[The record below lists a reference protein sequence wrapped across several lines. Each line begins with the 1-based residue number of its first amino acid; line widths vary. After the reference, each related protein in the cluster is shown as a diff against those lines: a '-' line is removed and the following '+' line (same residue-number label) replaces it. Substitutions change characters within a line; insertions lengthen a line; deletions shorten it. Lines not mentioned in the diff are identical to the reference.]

1 MTHGKRTPE
10 GELHQC
16 VKSVTIVEG
25 ETPPGPADP
34 PEITRVQS
42 DNEPEGTVN
51 IGGAFLEVSGLNIQD
66 ATEVKLYNSHGT
78 LLDTVPMERHEE
90 RADTIRSTRS
100 VTVEYTPEGGVETSS
115 LAVTTAGGT
124 DSHEVSLLSH

>member
-1 MTHGKRTPE
+1 MLIP
-10 GELHQC
+10 LHR
-16 VKSVTIVEG
+16 VGAGIHKKTI
-25 ETPPGPADP
+25 
-34 PEITRVQS
+34 R
-42 DNEPEGTVN
+42 TVN

-78 LLDTVPMERHEE
+78 LLDTIPMERHEE

-100 VTVEYTPEGGVETSS
+100 VAVEYTPEGGVETGS
-115 LAVTTAGGT
+115 LTVTTAGGT